1 MTGRKVYKKNKAK
14 IFNMKKVLILLLIL
28 LGACGGSSEET
39 SVEDTTITTVQDTTT
54 TTIPPVPTIGF
65 DIIENYNLKLVDE
78 LCLGSESIDTVTESC
93 LKQYREDL
101 EWLTR
106 YNDQIQEYVNELNQ
120 YFEQYPEQLT
130 EEYSSYLSF
139 VKNEYSAVFTDYE
152 IVSDK
157 YIERFG
163 GTPNLT
169 SILFTESNLISWC
182 PADFAFQTNESFKTG
197 TITFKNQL
205 NEYISM
211 TIDQNV
217 TKTLNVTGGLFQI
230 ENIAAENY
238 LGEKFVLD
246 GSDFNTQFTVQN
258 FAPMIT
264 TIGFETISSNYV
276 LKVGFK
282 SGAAKV
288 KKVWAY
294 FERKSIDNGWQTA
307 LSTDQ
312 NALPIYQGT
321 MLYDDYAIISLGSDI
336 PKGEEPIK
344 LRWLRVSFDMN
355 NTNGTEFQEYEDTA
369 DIVTLKNCSNDKNNF
384 QGISGRDSDFQ
395 INNSAFQQFL
405 NVELIVND

>member
-1 MTGRKVYKKNKAK
+1 
-14 IFNMKKVLILLLIL
+14 MKKVFIFLLLLIV
-28 LGACGGSSEET
+28 ACGSTSEES
-39 SVEDTTITTVQDTTT
+39 SVEDTTTTTVEDTTT
-54 TTIPPVPTIGF
+54 TTIPSVPTIDF
-65 DIIENYNLKLVDE
+65 DIIEKYNLKLIDE
-78 LCLGSESIDTVTESC
+78 LCLGSESIDTVSESC

-152 IVSDK
+152 TVSDK

>member
-39 SVEDTTITTVQDTTT
+39 SVEDTTTTTVQDTTT

-264 TIGFETISSNYV
+264 YVGFETISSNYV
-276 LKVGFK
+276 LRVGFK

-288 KKVWAY
+288 KYIFAS
-294 FERKSIDNGWQTA
+294 FERSSLDNSWSTS

-312 NALPIYQGT
+312 NAFPIYSGT
-321 MLYDDYAIISLGSDI
+321 MLYDDYAIISLGNDI

-344 LRWLRVSFDMN
+344 VRWLVVSYGVDGANSTQFVN
-355 NTNGTEFQEYEDTA
+355 FNSGKGIGTL
-369 DIVTLKNCSNDKNNF
+369 INCSNDKNNF
-384 QGISGRDSDFQ
+384 EQVGWSELNFQ
-395 INNSAFQQFL
+395 SNNSAFQQFL
-405 NVELIVND
+405 NAELIVND

>member
-1 MTGRKVYKKNKAK
+1 MR
-14 IFNMKKVLILLLIL
+14 
-28 LGACGGSSEET
+28 
-39 SVEDTTITTVQDTTT
+39 
-54 TTIPPVPTIGF
+54 
-65 DIIENYNLKLVDE
+65 
-78 LCLGSESIDTVTESC
+78 
-93 LKQYREDL
+93 
-101 EWLTR
+101 
-106 YNDQIQEYVNELNQ
+106 
-120 YFEQYPEQLT
+120 
-130 EEYSSYLSF
+130 
-139 VKNEYSAVFTDYE
+139 
-152 IVSDK
+152 
-157 YIERFG
+157 
-163 GTPNLT
+163 LT

-294 FERKSIDNGWQTA
+294 FERKSIDNGWQT
-307 LSTDQ
+307 S
-312 NALPIYQGT
+312 
-321 MLYDDYAIISLGSDI
+321 
-336 PKGEEPIK
+336 
-344 LRWLRVSFDMN
+344 SFN
-355 NTNGTEFQEYEDTA
+355 
-369 DIVTLKNCSNDKNNF
+369 
-384 QGISGRDSDFQ
+384 
-395 INNSAFQQFL
+395 
-405 NVELIVND
+405 

>member
-1 MTGRKVYKKNKAK
+1 
-14 IFNMKKVLILLLIL
+14 MKKVLILLLIL

-39 SVEDTTITTVQDTTT
+39 SVEDTTTTTVQDTTT

>member
-1 MTGRKVYKKNKAK
+1 
-14 IFNMKKVLILLLIL
+14 MKKVLFLSLFFIA
-28 LGACGGSSEET
+28 ACGGTSEET
-39 SVEDTTITTVQDTTT
+39 AVNDTTTTTVQDTTT

-217 TKTLNVTGGLFQI
+217 TKTLNVTGVLFQI

-344 LRWLRVSFDMN
+344 LRWLKVSFDMN
-355 NTNGTEFQEYEDTA
+355 NTNGTEFQEFASGD

>member
-1 MTGRKVYKKNKAK
+1 
-14 IFNMKKVLILLLIL
+14 MKKVLILLLL
-28 LGACGGSSEET
+28 LSVACGGSSEET
-39 SVEDTTITTVQDTTT
+39 AVNDTTTTTVQDTTT

-344 LRWLRVSFDMN
+344 LRWLKVSFDMN
-355 NTNGTEFQEYEDTA
+355 NTNGTEFQEFASGD

>member
-1 MTGRKVYKKNKAK
+1 MRKY
-14 IFNMKKVLILLLIL
+14 IFLILALII
-28 LGACGGSSEET
+28 ACGGSNEET
-39 SVEDTTITTVQDTTT
+39 IVEDTTTITVQDTTT
-54 TTIPPVPTIGF
+54 TTIPPVPTIDF
-65 DIIENYNLKLVDE
+65 NIIDKYNLKLIDE
-78 LCLGSESIDTVTESC
+78 LCLGSESIDTTSESC

-152 IVSDK
+152 TVSDK

-211 TIDQNV
+211 TIDQKV
-217 TKTLNVTGGLFQI
+217 TKTLDVTGGLFQI
-230 ENIAAENY
+230 ENIEAENY
-238 LGEKFVLD
+238 LGEYFVLD

-264 TIGFETISSNYV
+264 YVGFETISSNYV
-276 LKVGFK
+276 LRVGFK

-288 KKVWAY
+288 KNVIAY
-294 FERKSIDNGWQTA
+294 IERTSLDNGW
-307 LSTDQ
+307 LFSSSTDP
-312 NALPIYQGT
+312 LSFPKSGT
-321 MLYDDYAIISLGSDI
+321 MLYDDYAILSLGSDI

-344 LRWLRVSFDMN
+344 MRWIIVSYDMAG
-355 NTNGTEFQEYEDTA
+355 TNSTQFVNFNSGKGIGTL
-369 DIVTLKNCSNDKNNF
+369 INCSNDKNNF
-384 QGISGRDSDFQ
+384 QQVGWSELNFQ
-395 INNSAFQQFL
+395 PNNSAFQQFL
-405 NVELIVND
+405 NTELFIND

>member
-1 MTGRKVYKKNKAK
+1 
-14 IFNMKKVLILLLIL
+14 MKKVSILLLLFIV
-28 LGACGGSSEET
+28 ACGGSSEET
-39 SVEDTTITTVQDTTT
+39 VVQDTTTTTVQDTTT

-65 DIIENYNLKLVDE
+65 DIIENYNIKLVDE

-264 TIGFETISSNYV
+264 TVGFETISSNYV

-344 LRWLRVSFDMN
+344 LRWLKVSFDMN
-355 NTNGTEFQEYEDTA
+355 NTNGTEFQEFASGE

>member
-39 SVEDTTITTVQDTTT
+39 SVEDTTTTTVQDTTT

-264 TIGFETISSNYV
+264 TISFETISSNYV

>member
-1 MTGRKVYKKNKAK
+1 
-14 IFNMKKVLILLLIL
+14 MKKVLILLLL
-28 LGACGGSSEET
+28 LLVACGGSSEET
-39 SVEDTTITTVQDTTT
+39 AVNDTTTTTVQDTTT
-54 TTIPPVPTIGF
+54 TTIPPLPTIGF

-230 ENIAAENY
+230 ENIEAENY

-264 TIGFETISSNYV
+264 TVGFETISSNYV

-344 LRWLRVSFDMN
+344 LRWLKVSFDMN
-355 NTNGTEFQEYEDTA
+355 NTNGTEFQEFASGE

>member
-1 MTGRKVYKKNKAK
+1 
-14 IFNMKKVLILLLIL
+14 MKKVLILLLL
-28 LGACGGSSEET
+28 LLVACGGSSEET
-39 SVEDTTITTVQDTTT
+39 AVNDTTTTTVQDTTT
-54 TTIPPVPTIGF
+54 TTIPPLPTIGF
-65 DIIENYNLKLVDE
+65 DIIENYNLNLVDE

-264 TIGFETISSNYV
+264 TVGFETISSNYV

-344 LRWLRVSFDMN
+344 LRWLKVSFDMN
-355 NTNGTEFQEYEDTA
+355 NTNGTEFQEFASGE

>member
-1 MTGRKVYKKNKAK
+1 
-14 IFNMKKVLILLLIL
+14 MKKVLILLLL
-28 LGACGGSSEET
+28 LLVACGGTSEES
-39 SVEDTTITTVQDTTT
+39 SVEDTTTTTVEDTTT
-54 TTIPPVPTIGF
+54 TTIPSVPSIDF
-65 DIIENYNLKLVDE
+65 DIIEKYNLKLIDE
-78 LCLGSESIDTVTESC
+78 LCLGSESIDTVSESC

>member
-1 MTGRKVYKKNKAK
+1 
-14 IFNMKKVLILLLIL
+14 MKKVLILLLL
-28 LGACGGSSEET
+28 LLVACGGSSEET
-39 SVEDTTITTVQDTTT
+39 AVNDTTTTTVQDTTT
-54 TTIPPVPTIGF
+54 TTIPPLPTIGF

-264 TIGFETISSNYV
+264 TVGFETISSNYV

-344 LRWLRVSFDMN
+344 LRWLKVSFDMN
-355 NTNGTEFQEYEDTA
+355 NTNGTEFQEFASGE

>member
-1 MTGRKVYKKNKAK
+1 
-14 IFNMKKVLILLLIL
+14 MKKVFIFLLLLIV
-28 LGACGGSSEET
+28 ACGSTSEES
-39 SVEDTTITTVQDTTT
+39 SVEDTTTTTVEDTTT
-54 TTIPPVPTIGF
+54 TTIPSVPTIDF
-65 DIIENYNLKLVDE
+65 DIIEKYNLKLIDE
-78 LCLGSESIDTVTESC
+78 LCLGSESIDTVSESC

-101 EWLTR
+101 KWLTR

-139 VKNEYSAVFTDYE
+139 VKNEYSAVFADYE

-211 TIDQNV
+211 TIDQKV
-217 TKTLNVTGGLFQI
+217 TKTLDVTGGLFQI
-230 ENIAAENY
+230 DKIVAENY
-238 LGEKFVLD
+238 LGEKFELD

-264 TIGFETISSNYV
+264 YVGFETISSNYV
-276 LKVGFK
+276 LRVGFK

-288 KKVWAY
+288 KFVMAS
-294 FERKSIDNGWQTA
+294 FDRASLDNSWSTT
-307 LSTDQ
+307 LSTDK
-312 NALPIYQGT
+312 NALPNYPGSS
-321 MLYDDYAIISLGSDI
+321 LYEDYAIISLGSDI
-336 PKGEEPIK
+336 PKGEEPVK
-344 LRWLRVSFDMN
+344 VVWLVVSYSMNGDN
-355 NTNGTEFQEYEDTA
+355 NTQFVNVNTNKGIGT
-369 DIVTLKNCSNDKNNF
+369 LLNCSNDKNNF
-384 QGISGRDSDFQ
+384 ERVGWTELNFQ
-395 INNSAFQQFL
+395 SNNSAFQQFL
-405 NVELIVND
+405 NAELIVND

>member
-1 MTGRKVYKKNKAK
+1 
-14 IFNMKKVLILLLIL
+14 MKKVLILLLL
-28 LGACGGSSEET
+28 LLVACGGTSEES
-39 SVEDTTITTVQDTTT
+39 SVEDTTTTTVEDTTT
-54 TTIPPVPTIGF
+54 TTIPSVPTIDF
-65 DIIENYNLKLVDE
+65 DIIEKYNLKLIDE
-78 LCLGSESIDTVTESC
+78 LCLGSESIDTVSESC

>member
-1 MTGRKVYKKNKAK
+1 
-14 IFNMKKVLILLLIL
+14 MKKVLFLSLFFIA
-28 LGACGGSSEET
+28 ACGGTSEET
-39 SVEDTTITTVQDTTT
+39 AVNDTTTTTVQDTTT

-93 LKQYREDL
+93 LKQYKEDL

-139 VKNEYSAVFTDYE
+139 VKNEYRAVFTDYE

-264 TIGFETISSNYV
+264 TISFETISSNYV

-344 LRWLRVSFDMN
+344 LRWLKVSFDMN
-355 NTNGTEFQEYEDTA
+355 NTNGTEFQEFASGD

>member
-1 MTGRKVYKKNKAK
+1 
-14 IFNMKKVLILLLIL
+14 MKKVYILLIL
-28 LGACGGSSEET
+28 FIVACGGSSEET
-39 SVEDTTITTVQDTTT
+39 VVEDITTTTIEDTTT
-54 TTIPPVPTIGF
+54 TTIPPVPTIDF
-65 DIIENYNLKLVDE
+65 NIIDKYNLKLIDE
-78 LCLGSESIDTVTESC
+78 LCLGSESIDTVTEPC

-120 YFEQYPEQLT
+120 YFEQYPELLT

-139 VKNEYSAVFTDYE
+139 IENEYSAVFTDYE

-163 GTPNLT
+163 GTPNVT

-197 TITFKNQL
+197 TITFKNRL

-211 TIDQNV
+211 TIDQKV

-230 ENIAAENY
+230 ENIEAENY
-238 LGEKFVLD
+238 LGEYFVLD

-264 TIGFETISSNYV
+264 YVGFETISSNYV
-276 LKVGFK
+276 LRVGFK

-288 KKVWAY
+288 KNIIAHI
-294 FERKSIDNGWQTA
+294 ERTSLDNGW
-307 LSTDQ
+307 LFSSSTDPLSGPQ
-312 NALPIYQGT
+312 SGT

-344 LRWLRVSFDMN
+344 MRWIIISYDMAG
-355 NTNGTEFQEYEDTA
+355 TNSTQFVNFNSGKGIGTL
-369 DIVTLKNCSNDKNNF
+369 INCSNDKNNF
-384 QGISGRDSDFQ
+384 QQVGWRDLNFQ
-395 INNSAFQQFL
+395 PNNSAYQQFL
-405 NVELIVND
+405 NSELIVND

>member
-1 MTGRKVYKKNKAK
+1 
-14 IFNMKKVLILLLIL
+14 MKKILILLLLSIV
-28 LGACGGSSEET
+28 ACGGSSEES
-39 SVEDTTITTVQDTTT
+39 SVEDTTTTTVEDTTT
-54 TTIPPVPTIGF
+54 TTIPSVPTIDF
-65 DIIENYNLKLVDE
+65 DIIEKYNLKLIDE
-78 LCLGSESIDTVTESC
+78 LCLGSESIDTVSESC
-93 LKQYREDL
+93 LKQYRENL

-152 IVSDK
+152 TVSDK

-205 NEYISM
+205 NEYISIP
-211 TIDQNV
+211 IDQKV

-230 ENIAAENY
+230 ENIEAENY
-238 LGEKFVLD
+238 LGEYFVLD

-264 TIGFETISSNYV
+264 SVDFETISSNYV
-276 LKVGFK
+276 LRVGFK

-288 KKVWAY
+288 KKVWVY

-307 LSTDQ
+307 LSTEQ
-312 NALPIYQGT
+312 NALPIYEGT

-344 LRWLRVSFDMN
+344 LRWLKVSFDMN
-355 NTNGTEFQEYEDTA
+355 NTNGTEFQEFASGD

-384 QGISGRDSDFQ
+384 QNISGRDSNFQ

-405 NVELIVND
+405 NAQLIVND

>member
-1 MTGRKVYKKNKAK
+1 
-14 IFNMKKVLILLLIL
+14 MKKVLILLLL
-28 LGACGGSSEET
+28 LLVACGGSSEET
-39 SVEDTTITTVQDTTT
+39 AVNDTTTTTVQDTTT
-54 TTIPPVPTIGF
+54 TTIPPLPTIGF

-264 TIGFETISSNYV
+264 TVGFETISSNYV

-344 LRWLRVSFDMN
+344 LRWLKVSFDMN
-355 NTNGTEFQEYEDTA
+355 NTNGTEFQEFASGE

-405 NVELIVND
+405 NVELIVNDR